1 MVIEKEYSG
10 LVHMG
15 NTLTSRDKKIFTS
28 VIHEYI
34 LTAEPVSSRKI
45 AKKYN
50 LDLSPATIRNVM
62 ADLEELGYFCQPHTS
77 AGRVPTEKG
86 FRFYVDT
93 LLENRELSLDTKE
106 AIRRKYQ
113 NTSTKSADFLKETS
127 KILSEFTRGTGIV
140 MAPKFVDAVF
150 RRIAFVLLGK
160 GQILAIFVSQSGF
173 AQNKVIEIEEE
184 NITKDDLE
192 KYSRYLNETLSGL
205 TLREVRYKILLE
217 MRKEQNAY
225 NNLLSRALRLGQSAL
240 ESNREV
246 EVYVEGQTN
255 LLDFPEF
262 AAIERMK
269 SLFRTFEE
277 KTILLKILDK
287 ALEHKGLQIFIGSEN
302 ELQEMEDCS
311 FILSS
316 YSQDK
321 NALGALGV
329 MGPTRMNYNDIVP
342 IVDYIA
348 KLLSDRLEER

>member
-1 MVIEKEYSG
+1 
-10 LVHMG
+10 
-15 NTLTSRDKKIFTS
+15 
-28 VIHEYI
+28 
-34 LTAEPVSSRKI
+34 
-45 AKKYN
+45 
-50 LDLSPATIRNVM
+50 M
-62 ADLEELGYFCQPHTS
+62 ADLEEMGYFYQPHTS

-93 LLENRELSLDTKE
+93 LLENRELPFDTRE
-106 AIRRKYQ
+106 AIRKKYQ
-113 NTSTKSADFLKETS
+113 NAPTQSADFLRETS
-127 KILSEFTRGTGIV
+127 KILSEFTHGTGIV
-140 MAPKFVDAVF
+140 MAPRFVDTIF
-150 RRIAFVLLGK
+150 RRIAFVLLSK

-173 AQNKVIEIEEE
+173 VQNKVIEIEEE

-217 MRKEQNAY
+217 MRKEQNNY
-225 NNLLSRALRLGQSAL
+225 NELLSRALRLGQSAL
-240 ESNREV
+240 ETNSEV

-262 AAIERMK
+262 AEIERMK
-269 SLFRTFEE
+269 SLFRAFEE

-311 FILSS
+311 FVVSP
-316 YSQDK
+316 YSQEK

-329 MGPTRMNYNDIVP
+329 MGPTRMNYHDIVP

-348 KLLSDRLEER
+348 KLLSERLEERYLARYHEGEKNSERRRSTYGV

>member
-1 MVIEKEYSG
+1 
-10 LVHMG
+10 
-15 NTLTSRDKKIFTS
+15 
-28 VIHEYI
+28 
-34 LTAEPVSSRKI
+34 
-45 AKKYN
+45 
-50 LDLSPATIRNVM
+50 M
-62 ADLEELGYFCQPHTS
+62 ADLEELGYFYQPHTS

-93 LLENRELSLDTKE
+93 LLESRELPSDTKE

-113 NTSTKSADFLKETS
+113 NTPATSADFLKETS
-127 KILSEFTRGTGIV
+127 KILSEFTHGTGIV
-140 MAPKFVDAVF
+140 MAPKFVDTVF
-150 RRIAFVLLGK
+150 RRIAFVRLGR

-173 AQNKVIEIEEE
+173 VQNKVIEIEEE
-184 NITKDDLE
+184 NITKGDLE
-192 KYSRYLNETLSGL
+192 KYGRYLNEILSGL
-205 TLREVRYKILLE
+205 TLREVRYRILLE
-217 MRKEQNAY
+217 MRKEQNVY
-225 NNLLSRALRLGQSAL
+225 NKLLSRALRLGQSAL
-240 ESNREV
+240 ESKSEV

-262 AAIERMK
+262 SEIERMK

-311 FILSS
+311 FVLSP
-316 YSQDK
+316 YSQED

-329 MGPTRMNYNDIVP
+329 MGPTRMNYHDIVP